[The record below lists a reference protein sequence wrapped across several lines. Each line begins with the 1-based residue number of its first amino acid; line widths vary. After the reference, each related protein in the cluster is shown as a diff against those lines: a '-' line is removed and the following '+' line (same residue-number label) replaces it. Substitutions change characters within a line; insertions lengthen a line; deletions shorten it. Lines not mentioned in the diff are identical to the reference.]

1 MNKTWRYKI
10 AWPIWGTSRFLECSG
25 EEGGCKRQVWR
36 GKQGQ
41 AIVCHVVR
49 RAIGL
54 SPVGAREPSQ
64 LGCALHRLRDCISG
78 VT

>member
-25 EEGGCKRQVWR
+25 EEGGCKDKSGEVSRARQLCTMLW
-36 GKQGQ
+36 G
-41 AIVCHVVR
+41 

-54 SPVGAREPSQ
+54 SPIGAREASQ
-64 LGCALHRLRDCISG
+64 LGCALHRLRDCIPG